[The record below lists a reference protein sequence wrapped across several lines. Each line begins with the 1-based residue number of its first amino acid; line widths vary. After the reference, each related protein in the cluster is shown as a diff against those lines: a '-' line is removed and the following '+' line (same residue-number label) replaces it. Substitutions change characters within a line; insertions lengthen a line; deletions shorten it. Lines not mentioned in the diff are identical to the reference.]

1 METICKLFIWTKSLP
16 VWIRL
21 VVYILIM
28 AISFLF
34 TIYPLSSCG
43 VTQSTINNI
52 QSDSARVEMTVDPS
66 QSTSTSVSTEIPLN
80 K

>member
-1 METICKLFIWTKSLP
+1 MEKIRQLFIWTKSLP
-16 VWIRL
+16 IWIRL

-28 AISFLF
+28 ALSFLF
-34 TIYPLSSCG
+34 TLYPLSSCG
-43 VTQSTINNI
+43 ITQSTINNI

-66 QSTSTSVSTEIPLN
+66 QSTSTSVSTEIPLI